1 MPPVCQLQLCKQI
14 VNPCAIFAGHALH
27 DTCPR
32 MMTSQDISGS
42 SFRLSNTV
50 KKCQIALTLECK
62 LYKNIHQLNK
72 DSAPNGAEMTG
83 LTRRCYWNDISMR
96 LEHIERRFTVIPQFN
111 CKHGKQ
117 WKTCSLRMNSRSSV
131 SLRRCLLQKPRSSMR
146 HAIAVALLGMIC
158 AVIVAEYTPGSTQF
172 KN

>member
-1 MPPVCQLQLCKQI
+1 M
-14 VNPCAIFAGHALH
+14 
-27 DTCPR
+27 
-32 MMTSQDISGS
+32 SQDISGS

-83 LTRRCYWNDISMR
+83 LTRRCYWNDMQQRSIIPTINHPISMR